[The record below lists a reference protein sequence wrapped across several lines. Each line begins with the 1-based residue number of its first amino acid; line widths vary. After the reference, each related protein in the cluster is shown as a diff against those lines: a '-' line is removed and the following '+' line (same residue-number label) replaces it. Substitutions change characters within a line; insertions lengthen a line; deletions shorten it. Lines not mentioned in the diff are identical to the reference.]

1 MENGNNKE
9 SDSELIDKIQKSN
22 CETSLKILIERHT
35 PLCIKVYEKYL
46 RPMNSLGINYDEI
59 YGDKDYF
66 IYKSVLSFKE
76 GKGSKFS
83 TWLANQIRYQCLNL
97 MNNKEGIPTDEK
109 ELNYFIDLKNKE
121 TDKENDVKFQNLEYI
136 NSILEQIKDKRIKKL
151 FKFRYFNG
159 DNKNMSWMEIG
170 KKLNCSSQ
178 TAINLHSKV
187 IKLLRYKLASQANYD
202 KI

>member
-59 YGDKDYF
+59 YGDKDFF

-121 TDKENDVKFQNLEYI
+121 SDKESDTKIQNLEYI

-159 DNKNMSWMEIG
+159 DNKNMSWHEVG
-170 KKLNCSSQ
+170 KRLGISSQ
-178 TAINLHSKV
+178 TAININNKA
-187 IKLLRYKLASQANYD
+187 IKLIRRKLKSKELFD
-202 KI
+202 SI